1 MPATSSTLLTWVFMK
16 ISNLS
21 LPYPVLGVHDDIVG
35 KYEITGPD
43 ITTRPEITEIKL
55 VHVLGSHEIH
65 AMVQA
70 GMAEYVTQVH
80 CMKTAYRRCFST
92 TTNSQSI
99 EVNSNDLR
107 DRVDLEFF
115 VIAAQEIAGYQPA
128 AAHPDYEGFQFRLT
142 RGDVLAHGG
151 TTNFVSEKQWMGSE
165 AVGSFMVLEQGDF
178 KAGPM
183 RFVLD
188 RSKITIILSK
198 DDFDRHRLFSVS
210 RSFDRIFHSA
220 LVLPALV
227 YAVTQMVDAT
237 DTYQDL
243 KWFQVL
249 EDRKTNDPALT
260 GESWDIGNAPV
271 IAQLLLSNPM
281 DRTLSSLWDL
291 VDQNSFGAE

>member
-1 MPATSSTLLTWVFMK
+1 MK

-21 LPYPVLGVHDDIVG
+21 LPYPVLGVHDDIAG

-43 ITTRPEITEIKL
+43 VTTRPDVTEIKL
-55 VHVLGSHEIH
+55 IHVLGSHEIH

-70 GMAEYVTQVH
+70 GMAEYGTHVH
-80 CMKTAYRRCFST
+80 CMKTAYRRCFLT
-92 TTNSQSI
+92 TSNSQAI
-99 EVNSNDLR
+99 EINSDDLR

-115 VIAAQEIAGYQPA
+115 VVAAQEITDYQPA
-128 AAHPDYEGFQFRLT
+128 AAHPDYKGLQFRLR

-151 TTNFVSEKQWMGSE
+151 ITNFVAHKQWLGSE

-178 KAGPM
+178 KSGPM
-183 RFVLD
+183 RYILD

-198 DDFDRHRLFSVS
+198 DDYNRYQSLSVS
-210 RSFDRIFHSA
+210 RTLDRVFHSS

-227 YAVTQMVDAT
+227 YAVTQMADAT

-249 EDRKTNDPALT
+249 EDRKTNDPNLK
-260 GESWDIGNAPV
+260 GESWDTGNAPV
-271 IAQLLLSNPM
+271 IAQLLLGNPM
-281 DRTLSSLWDL
+281 DRTLSNLLEL
-291 VDQNSFGAE
+291 VSQNGSGVE